1 MEYEKYWTIS
11 DLGTYSLKSYEV
23 CFYIAILF
31 VLFFILTKKF
41 KKSNQDYEKTIILW
55 STGLIGIGAFLGF
68 VYLRFYTIDTTEE
81 RILKILNS
89 KHVAVVE
96 GTITNFESVR
106 PISRKGIVTKE
117 SFVVDSVD
125 FSYSDEVLGRFNGF
139 SKTNNGVFRNG
150 LPVRITYGKERH
162 EILMVEIK
170 K

>member
-1 MEYEKYWTIS
+1 MEYEKYWSIS
-11 DLGTYSLKSYEV
+11 DLETYSLKSYEV

-81 RILKILNS
+81 RIQKILNS

-125 FSYSDEVLGRFNGF
+125 FSYSDEVLGRFNRF